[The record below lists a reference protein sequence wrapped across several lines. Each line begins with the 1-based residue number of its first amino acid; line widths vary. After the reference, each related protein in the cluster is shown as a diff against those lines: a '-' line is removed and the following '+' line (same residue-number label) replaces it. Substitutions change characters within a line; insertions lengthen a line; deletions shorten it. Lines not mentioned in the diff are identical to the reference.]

1 VNSEALTLFAF
12 SSHGVSV
19 TWNNHYQILL
29 WASSMSM
36 RFTTLWKAVHCF
48 VSNRYSGIKI

>member
-36 RFTTLWKAVHCF
+36 RFTTLW
-48 VSNRYSGIKI
+48 